1 MKAEYKR
8 DMNHNYL
15 ILYGE
20 SEINTDSYQV
30 RMLVGNVIPSLLK
43 CRIQGM
49 DGQFLVYFDIT
60 SRQSLSTLY
69 EDRKLG
75 VEDLR
80 LIFGGFVQAME
91 DAAEY
96 LMNPGQMVISPEYI
110 FVDMEKKKIYFC
122 LMPGYEK
129 DIREQFQALTEYI
142 LPKIDHEDGDAV
154 ILGYGVYR
162 RGMEDSFHLE
172 HIKEE
177 LYKTQGKAG
186 RNTETKEENIS
197 GSITGN
203 MRKNTTGTIA
213 GEIARGLTGDTTEE
227 NESSRDRVTGSRE
240 SDVTE

>member
-1 MKAEYKR
+1 
-8 DMNHNYL
+8 
-15 ILYGE
+15 
-20 SEINTDSYQV
+20 
-30 RMLVGNVIPSLLK
+30 
-43 CRIQGM
+43 M

-69 EDRKLG
+69 EERKFG
-75 VEDLR
+75 VDDLR
-80 LIFGGFVQAME
+80 LVFGGFVQAME
-91 DAAEY
+91 DVAEY
-96 LMNPGQMVISPEYI
+96 LMNLGQMVIAPEYI

-177 LYKTQGKAG
+177 LYKTQGKG
-186 RNTETKEENIS
+186 RENTGTTEAERGKIS
-197 GSITGN
+197 GSMTGN
-203 MRKNTTGTIA
+203 RKENIA
-213 GEIARGLTGDTTEE
+213 GNIAGNIARGLMGDKAEEEE
-227 NESSRDRVTGSRE
+227 NVNTRTEKETEFMRE
-240 SDVTE
+240 SDILFRRNEEEKIRILLFRADTFLIHLRSF